1 MNLDLYNRVKEVPE
15 TAKKIIGAGKLKGF
29 TDINPMWRI
38 KKLTEEFGVC
48 GFGWYTEIT
57 NRWIEKGTDGK
68 EAAFVEIN
76 LYVKQDGEWSKP
88 IVGIGGS
95 MFVNIFKGSPDTS
108 DEVFKM
114 AYTDA
119 LSVACKALGMA
130 ADVYYEKDRTK
141 YNAYDNQNEKPKESK
156 PKIEYATEEQI
167 AKLTKE
173 YQGKREK
180 LDKFLNE
187 NGVTA
192 IMRLPKDIAQK
203 KIDEIEAWRKKQEA

>member
-1 MNLDLYNRVKEVPE
+1 MNLDLYNRVKEVPD
-15 TAKKIIGAGKLKGF
+15 TAKKIIGAGRLAGF
-29 TDINPMWRI
+29 TDVNPMWRI

-57 NRWIEKGTDGK
+57 NKWIEKGEDGK
-68 EAAFVEIN
+68 EAMFVEIN
-76 LYVKQDGEWSKP
+76 LYVKMADEWSKP
-88 IVGIGGS
+88 IIGIGGAE
-95 MFVNIFKGSPDTS
+95 FVALWNGKLTTS
-108 DEVFKM
+108 DEAFKM

-119 LSVACKALGMA
+119 ISVACKALGIA

-141 YNAYDNQNEKPKESK
+141 YNVYDNQKEKPKESK

-167 AKLTKE
+167 AKLTNE

-203 KIDEIEAWRKKQEA
+203 KIDEIEAWRKKQEE

>member
-1 MNLDLYNRVKEVPE
+1 MNLDLYNRVKEVPD
-15 TAKKIIGAGKLKGF
+15 TAKKIIGAGKLAGF

-57 NRWIEKGTDGK
+57 NKWIEKGKDGK

-76 LYVKQDGEWSKP
+76 LYVKQGEEWSKP

-108 DEVFKM
+108 DEAFKM

-203 KIDEIEAWRKKQEA
+203 KIDEIEAWRKKQEE